1 MVKEVLVN
9 FGMLFC
15 DIMSMAI
22 FIQILMSWFVAPGH
36 RVYVVLDSVTRP
48 VMSIAKKITP
58 RTGMLDFSPIV
69 AFIGLEIVKGIWI
82 FMIGQIV
89 L

>member
-1 MVKEVLVN
+1 
-9 FGMLFC
+9 
-15 DIMSMAI
+15 
-22 FIQILMSWFVAPGH
+22 
-36 RVYVVLDSVTRP
+36 
-48 VMSIAKKITP
+48 MSIAKKITP

-82 FMIGQIV
+82 FTIGQIV

>member
-1 MVKEVLVN
+1 
-9 FGMLFC
+9 
-15 DIMSMAI
+15 
-22 FIQILMSWFVAPGH
+22 
-36 RVYVVLDSVTRP
+36 
-48 VMSIAKKITP
+48 MSIAKKITP